1 MKCIPTEI
9 LPSPLLSPHCHLS
22 RGKFP
27 GEFVNIYTGQ
37 VNIFYSSEN
46 AFLEKISNFI
56 YFSFISEIKS
66 SLAKHVFL
74 AAFIL
79 NLRHKNKFID
89 FISILW
95 EEAQWMIRSRVTK
108 IRLMLGSDTASYHW
122 DILLYISSDVNRIER
137 IPSLITLHILKYLYV
152 TQPLTLS
159 VPLCS
164 QSKALYP
171 VPWLSVLC
179 STAGCTPNSVLNANL
194 NCKINL
200 SGNCINTLNWQGWP
214 SLSMFE
220 IIQRI
225 SSL

>member
-22 RGKFP
+22 RGK
-27 GEFVNIYTGQ
+27 FVNIYTGQ

-95 EEAQWMIRSRVTK
+95 EEAQWMIRSWVTK
-108 IRLMLGSDTASYHW
+108 IRLMLGSDTASYHQ
-122 DILLYISSDVNRIER
+122 DIFLYISSNRIER
-137 IPSLITLHILKYLYV
+137 IPSLITLHILKYVHV

-159 VPLCS
+159 VPLWS
-164 QSKALYP
+164 QSK
-171 VPWLSVLC
+171 SEM
-179 STAGCTPNSVLNANL
+179 T
-194 NCKINL
+194 
-200 SGNCINTLNWQGWP
+200 
-214 SLSMFE
+214 
-220 IIQRI
+220 
-225 SSL
+225 